1 MRQFLQLDA
10 PRTCPPAA
18 PSSSEATLNN
28 PSHAA
33 TAPASTTSTSTSNS
47 NSNSKQNRLDA
58 ALSKPKPSI
67 DDFADL
73 DLTEEELASLARELT
88 STSPEETYSSLL
100 SASQSR
106 RRPADEGTSSMMTS
120 TSNHNPSGGYRF
132 SHTQQFT
139 PSYPSTSPLKLE
151 KVNFVQP
158 IRRPLA
164 SEVETDFL
172 EGIDQDNLDEDAL
185 ERLARELELEE
196 EEHHRRRSTVPPAP
210 ERGSSR
216 GDAGESSA
224 STTTTEM
231 KTVES
236 SIAPPLGDVTAVEG
250 DGGASLSKLLKQVE
264 ALTIPTAGVVVDE
277 SGDRGSGASS
287 QPKKELEPRQIQVEP
302 VSEFETRAR
311 AEAERAAAAPSP
323 PPLGTATS
331 TEPVSSRRGTESNT
345 TTTTP
350 PQEARQLKT
359 DAPTKSGES
368 QMPNFGV
375 EAMMSPNSQQWQQRD
390 MGRNHEGD
398 GNDAL
403 DTRVAGAIRDGE
415 L

>member
-1 MRQFLQLDA
+1 MVTNA
-10 PRTCPPAA
+10 P
-18 PSSSEATLNN
+18 ATT
-28 PSHAA
+28 SQAA
-33 TAPASTTSTSTSNS
+33 TAPSSGHPSASTTSASNS
-47 NSNSKQNRLDA
+47 NSNRLDA

-100 SASQSR
+100 SASQSKR
-106 RRPADEGTSSMMTS
+106 RSGEDISSMMTS
-120 TSNHNPSGGYRF
+120 TSNHNPSGGYQF

-139 PSYPSTSPLKLE
+139 PSYPSTAPLKLE
-151 KVNFVQP
+151 KVNFVRP

-164 SEVETDFL
+164 SEVDTDLL
-172 EGIDQDNLDEDAL
+172 EGIDQDTLDEDAL

-196 EEHHRRRSTVPPAP
+196 EEHRRRSPVPPMP
-210 ERGSSR
+210 PRGSSR
-216 GDAGESSA
+216 VEGEASA
-224 STTTTEM
+224 PATT
-231 KTVES
+231 TVES

-250 DGGASLSKLLKQVE
+250 DGGASLSKPLKQVE
-264 ALTIPTAGVVVDE
+264 ALTIPAVDKGGNRD
-277 SGDRGSGASS
+277 SRSLS
-287 QPKKELEPRQIQVEP
+287 QPYKELEPRQIQVEP

-311 AEAERAAAAPSP
+311 TEAERAAAAAAPSP

-331 TEPVSSRRGTESNT
+331 AEPSSSSTRRATES
-345 TTTTP
+345 TP
-350 PQEARQLKT
+350 QARKLKT
-359 DAPTKSGES
+359 DAPTRSGES

-375 EAMMSPNSQQWQQRD
+375 EAMMSPDSQQQHHHRE
-390 MGRNHEGD
+390 REGD
-398 GNDAL
+398 HTVDENDAL